1 MTRQA
6 IGGHIARYRREQ
18 GLTQQALADRLGV
31 SDKAVSKWERDLS
44 YPDARLLSQLAGE
57 LGISVDELLS
67 GASAPA
73 WQSPQPVQEIASAAT
88 PQPAAI
94 GHGIVSGVV
103 GVGKFGVGAIKK
115 AAFIISSVGGVLAVA
130 ATFIVNI
137 IVVQKTAHQQVWWPY
152 VAGGVGTVWVPYA
165 LMMLPK
171 LRKKLWLA
179 GFAFSVLSTAYTFL
193 IQFLTG
199 TFGWVQSIYIPLLLV
214 VAAAIMLLVWLRRRG
229 VSLWT
234 LSGVSLM
241 IVGGLQILVE
251 RLTLHWV
258 YRYYPQQAQQILN
271 NYAGALSEHTHIAA
285 QDLVGG
291 GIVVVGFCLVLVGVL
306 RRTLK

>member
-6 IGGHIARYRREQ
+6 IGRHIARYRREQ

-44 YPDARLLSQLAGE
+44 YPDAGLLPQLARE

-73 WQSPQPVQEIASAAT
+73 WQSPQPAQEMASAAN
-88 PQPAAI
+88 QPAAI
-94 GHGIVSGVV
+94 ARGIAGSVV
-103 GVGKFGVGAIKK
+103 GAGKFGVGAIKK

-137 IVVQKTAHQQVWWPY
+137 IVVQTTAHQQVWWPY

-171 LRKKLWLA
+171 LRKKLWWA

-193 IQFLTG
+193 IQRLTG
-199 TFGWVQSIYIPLLLV
+199 TFGWVQSMYIPLLLTV
-214 VAAAIMLLVWLRRRG
+214 IAAVILLVWLRRR

-241 IVGGLQILVE
+241 IVGGLHILVGH
-251 RLTLHWV
+251 LTLHWV
-258 YRYYPQQAQQILN
+258 HRYYPQQAQQILN
-271 NYAGALSEHTHIAA
+271 DYAGALSEHTHIAV

-291 GIVVVGFCLVLVGVL
+291 GIIAIGLCLVLVGVL

>member
-6 IGGHIARYRREQ
+6 IGRHIARYRREQ

-44 YPDARLLSQLAGE
+44 YPDAGLLPQLARE

-73 WQSPQPVQEIASAAT
+73 WQSPQPAQEMASAAN
-88 PQPAAI
+88 QPAAI
-94 GHGIVSGVV
+94 ARGIAGGVV
-103 GVGKFGVGAIKK
+103 GAGKFGVGAIKK

-137 IVVQKTAHQQVWWPY
+137 IVVQTTAHQQVWWPY

-171 LRKKLWLA
+171 LRKKLWWA
-179 GFAFSVLSTAYTFL
+179 GFAFSVLS
-193 IQFLTG
+193 
-199 TFGWVQSIYIPLLLV
+199 
-214 VAAAIMLLVWLRRRG
+214 
-229 VSLWT
+229 
-234 LSGVSLM
+234 LM
-241 IVGGLQILVE
+241 IVGGLHILVG

-271 NYAGALSEHTHIAA
+271 DYASALSEHTHIAV

-291 GIVVVGFCLVLVGVL
+291 GIVVIGFCLVLVGVL

>member
-6 IGGHIARYRREQ
+6 IGRHIARYRREQ

-44 YPDARLLSQLAGE
+44 YPDAGLLPQLARE

-73 WQSPQPVQEIASAAT
+73 WQSPQPAQEMASAAN
-88 PQPAAI
+88 QPAAI
-94 GHGIVSGVV
+94 ARGIAGSVV
-103 GVGKFGVGAIKK
+103 GAGKFGVGAIKK

-137 IVVQKTAHQQVWWPY
+137 IVVQTTAHQQVWWPY

-171 LRKKLWLA
+171 LRKKLWWA

-193 IQFLTG
+193 IQRLTG
-199 TFGWVQSIYIPLLLV
+199 TFGWVQSMYIPLLLTV
-214 VAAAIMLLVWLRRRG
+214 IAAVLLLVWLRRR

-241 IVGGLQILVE
+241 IVGGLHILVG

-271 NYAGALSEHTHIAA
+271 DYASALSEHTHIAV

-291 GIVVVGFCLVLVGVL
+291 GIVVIGFCLVLVGVL

>member
-6 IGGHIARYRREQ
+6 IGRHIARYRREQ

-44 YPDARLLSQLAGE
+44 YPDAGLLPQLARE

-73 WQSPQPVQEIASAAT
+73 WQSPQPAQEMASAAN
-88 PQPAAI
+88 QPAAI
-94 GHGIVSGVV
+94 ARGIAGGVV
-103 GVGKFGVGAIKK
+103 GAGKFGVGAIKK

-137 IVVQKTAHQQVWWPY
+137 IVVQTTAHQQVWWPY

-171 LRKKLWLA
+171 LRKKLWWA

-193 IQFLTG
+193 IQQLTG
-199 TFGWVQSIYIPLLLV
+199 TFGWVQSMYIPLLLTV
-214 VAAAIMLLVWLRRRG
+214 IAAVLLLVWLRRR

-241 IVGGLQILVE
+241 IVGGLHILVG

-271 NYAGALSEHTHIAA
+271 DYASALSEHTHIAV

-291 GIVVVGFCLVLVGVL
+291 GIVVIGFCLVLVGVL

>member
-6 IGGHIARYRREQ
+6 IGRHIARYRREQ

-44 YPDARLLSQLAGE
+44 YPDAGLLPQLARE

-73 WQSPQPVQEIASAAT
+73 WQSPQPTQEMAPAAN
-88 PQPAAI
+88 QPAAI
-94 GHGIVSGVV
+94 ARGIAGGVV
-103 GVGKFGVGAIKK
+103 GAGKFGVGAIKK
-115 AAFIISSVGGVLAVA
+115 AAFIISSVGGVLVVA

-137 IVVQKTAHQQVWWPY
+137 IVVQTTAHQQVWWPY

-171 LRKKLWLA
+171 LRKKLWWA

-193 IQFLTG
+193 IQRLTG
-199 TFGWVQSIYIPLLLV
+199 TFGWVQSMYIPLLLTV
-214 VAAAIMLLVWLRRRG
+214 IAAVLLLVWLRRR

-241 IVGGLQILVE
+241 VVGGLHILVG

-258 YRYYPQQAQQILN
+258 HRYYPQQAQQILN
-271 NYAGALSEHTHIAA
+271 DYASALSEHTHIAV

-291 GIVVVGFCLVLVGVL
+291 GIVVIGLCLVLVGVL